1 MSHIKRITRVL
12 IGLLVAVPLAS
23 CWVPDKYGSEIRIT
37 KAGGYGIS
45 FSGELTWAPLF
56 GQIARGEIATEAAA
70 EQSAGFLATLK
81 ADTHFQHVASLSKGR
96 YQVRYDRRGT
106 IDRTQMI
113 SFVRRNARIFQ
124 IRAQEDGK
132 VSFFGTGAGSSQA
145 DQLDAMGLKT
155 DGLLRIV
162 TDAPVLSHNAMS
174 VRPAPMPG
182 YVMYDW
188 KMTSFR
194 QKAPKLTLQLDG
206 PLATTGPGA

>member
-1 MSHIKRITRVL
+1 MSYLKRTSRVL
-12 IGLLVAVPLAS
+12 IGLLVALPLAS
-23 CWVPDKYGSEIRIT
+23 CWVPDKFGSEIRIT
-37 KAGGYGIS
+37 KSGGYGIS
-45 FSGELTWAPLF
+45 FNGELTWAPLY
-56 GQIARGEIATEAAA
+56 GQIVRGEITTEAAA
-70 EQSAGFLATLK
+70 EQSAGFLAALK
-81 ADTHFQHVASLSKGR
+81 TDGNFQYVASLGKGR
-96 YQVRYDRRGT
+96 YQVRYDRRGV

-124 IRAQEDGK
+124 IRANEDGK

-145 DQLDAMGLKT
+145 DLLDAMGLKT

-162 TDAPVLSHNAMS
+162 TDAPVLTHNAMS

-206 PLATTGPGA
+206 KLATTGPGA